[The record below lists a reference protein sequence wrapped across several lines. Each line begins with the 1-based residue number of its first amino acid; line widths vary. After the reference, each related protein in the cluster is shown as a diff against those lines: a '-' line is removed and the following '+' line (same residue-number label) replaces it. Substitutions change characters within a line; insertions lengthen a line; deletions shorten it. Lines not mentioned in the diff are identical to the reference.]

1 VENSRCEFYY
11 SDEIESETRRV
22 LRDKFGW
29 DDDRLDRYLPTLW
42 SLGERV
48 TPRRRVEVVKE
59 DPDDNRILECALA
72 AGADIIVSGDGH
84 LLGLTAYEGIAI
96 LTPREFLRTLL

>member
-1 VENSRCEFYY
+1 
-11 SDEIESETRRV
+11 
-22 LRDKFGW
+22 
-29 DDDRLDRYLPTLW
+29 
-42 SLGERV
+42 
-48 TPRRRVEVVKE
+48 VEVVKE

-84 LLGLTAYEGIAI
+84 LLGLPAYERIAI